1 VGPRHLKRAVEG
13 DPRVKEIGSKGFND
27 LTSLHRLERLELLE
41 RFERLLYLK
50 CARFAM
56 VTMRP
61 PAAVQAATRYIQK
74 YPNDSTKLPQISAP
88 TPLLRGR
95 ATENVAMA
103 LPLRSDLACSIAI
116 ARVVAL
122 AIAKPTM

>member
-1 VGPRHLKRAVEG
+1 
-13 DPRVKEIGSKGFND
+13 
-27 LTSLHRLERLELLE
+27 
-41 RFERLLYLK
+41 
-50 CARFAM
+50 M
-56 VTMRP
+56 VTISPP
-61 PAAVQAATRYIQK
+61 PAMEAATRYIQK

-103 LPLRSDLACSIAI
+103 LPLRSGLACSIAI

-122 AIAKPTM
+122 AIAKPTMKSMPGIIKPMRFEAKASAIRATA

>member
-1 VGPRHLKRAVEG
+1 LRAVGPRHLKRAVEG

-74 YPNDSTKLPQISAP
+74 
-88 TPLLRGR
+88 
-95 ATENVAMA
+95 
-103 LPLRSDLACSIAI
+103 
-116 ARVVAL
+116 
-122 AIAKPTM
+122 